1 MKTLM
6 MLMARHEAP
15 VISAETVCKEYF
27 AGMHMSVFL
36 RKISEGKIP
45 LPLIRMEDSQ
55 KGAKMIH
62 LNDLAAYIDAKRDA
76 AAKELKAMSA

>member
-6 MLMARHEAP
+6 MLLAKHEAP
-15 VISAETVCKEYF
+15 VISVETCCREYF

-36 RKISEGKIP
+36 RKISDGKIP

-62 LNDLAAYIDAKRDA
+62 LNDLAAYIDAKRA
-76 AAKELKAMSA
+76 AAEKEMKAMGA